1 MYQNTHRVAKFACPR
16 VLDAQKLSED
26 NQNLRSGCPPDYQ
39 IFLGKYFENSCPYK
53 FFEVFILTLS
63 FSNKHIS
70 FWELKT
76 NRILYG
82 IKMRAT
88 KNMSRTTRFS
98 ILVVLRL
105 PTFDSNFATLT
116 HNNEFGGAISANY
129 RGFFTIS
136 CLLFDIFR
144 GGMAPWFSVQWAISN
159 VMGLIPHPAGLGIS
173 LPLRL
178 TQATH
183 VYIYLE

>member
-1 MYQNTHRVAKFACPR
+1 MCTPVCIWFNPQSPPPNLPYMAIEFAWYLRVAKFACPC
-16 VLDAQKLSED
+16 VLNAQKLSED

-76 NRILYG
+76 NRILYV

-88 KNMSRTTRFS
+88 KNMLRTTRFS

-105 PTFDSNFATLT
+105 PTFDSNFATL
-116 HNNEFGGAISANY
+116 
-129 RGFFTIS
+129 
-136 CLLFDIFR
+136 
-144 GGMAPWFSVQWAISN
+144 
-159 VMGLIPHPAGLGIS
+159 
-173 LPLRL
+173 
-178 TQATH
+178 
-183 VYIYLE
+183 YLNS

>member
-1 MYQNTHRVAKFACPR
+1 MFYLNPVIIRVAKFACPR

-105 PTFDSNFATLT
+105 PTFDSNFATLIIIT
-116 HNNEFGGAISANY
+116 FLLLWRYGITDRHTQNY
-129 RGFFTIS
+129 YTELQIRTSQKVEVGKAFPT
-136 CLLFDIFR
+136 
-144 GGMAPWFSVQWAISN
+144 
-159 VMGLIPHPAGLGIS
+159 LI
-173 LPLRL
+173 
-178 TQATH
+178 
-183 VYIYLE
+183 LEP